1 MRFQEIIGSFEVAFP
16 EVKCNFIER
25 PLLPLFGFREPE
37 QLTLGIMQRT
47 LTAEI
52 LLAADFNEPVHELH
66 SFVKPIGM
74 STIAESGTR
83 VRCVL
88 SLLDR
93 RLFSPVDIAMQ
104 HA

>member
-1 MRFQEIIGSFEVAFP
+1 MRFQEMTGSFEIAFP
-16 EVKCNFIER
+16 EVERNFVER

-66 SFVKPIGM
+66 SFVKPIRI
-74 STIAESGTR
+74 STIAESGLR

-88 SLLDR
+88 SAPIDD
-93 RLFSPVDIAMQ
+93 FSSPVDIAMQ